1 MSRIATTMLIGTMP
15 GAGSVRLISRLR
27 RLCNITIELSSTLDA
42 SSPASPAAPE
52 SSTGH
57 LNYSPTSRV
66 TDALQLQPGP
76 RHESHVLP
84 KETIWLVDPLGKF
97 YEVIANNN
105 NMHKISGESQFT
117 YTWKIQGDDFGD
129 ISGDCKYTCLPCG
142 EKYDR
147 PRNFHEHIRGVE
159 KKRKR
164 VMAVYVVWKCE
175 GCEAV
180 FRGLSGLAN
189 HYENGCKE
197 MIEEMGALRKE
208 KEHWNE
214 LDEAMK
220 KQMGIDDGDDV
231 VVLDYEELT
240 SVTYEGDADDEDEDE
255 ENGWKDGNKGKKGK
269 NDKEEESREGEKE
282 VMKMMRKKTRVW
294 RRRPVALNLV
304 PKAQRRS
311 MLEISQ
317 LGWRI

>member
-1 MSRIATTMLIGTMP
+1 
-15 GAGSVRLISRLR
+15 
-27 RLCNITIELSSTLDA
+27 
-42 SSPASPAAPE
+42 
-52 SSTGH
+52 
-57 LNYSPTSRV
+57 
-66 TDALQLQPGP
+66 
-76 RHESHVLP
+76 
-84 KETIWLVDPLGKF
+84 
-97 YEVIANNN
+97 
-105 NMHKISGESQFT
+105 MHKISGESQFT

-269 NDKEEESREGEKE
+269 NDKEEESREGGEGSDEDDEEEDEGVEEETGCSESSSEGSEEEYAGDKPTGLE
-282 VMKMMRKKTRVW
+282 NMIS
-294 RRRPVALNLV
+294 
-304 PKAQRRS
+304 S
-311 MLEISQ
+311 MGIVRAGETSGDEI
-317 LGWRI
+317 GRAHV